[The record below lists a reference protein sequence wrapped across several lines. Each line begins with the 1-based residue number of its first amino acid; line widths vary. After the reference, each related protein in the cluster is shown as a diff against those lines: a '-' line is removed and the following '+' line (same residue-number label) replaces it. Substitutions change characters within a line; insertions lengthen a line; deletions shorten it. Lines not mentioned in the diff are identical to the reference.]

1 MRGQGGSRGKGSK
14 GERGYVI
21 LGFRVSTSIR
31 ARGEGQKGVKGSKVY
46 CILGFREQRR
56 QWEQRG

>member
-31 ARGEGQKGVKGSKVY
+31 ARGEGAKGSE
-46 CILGFREQRR
+46 GEQSVLHTRF
-56 QWEQRG
+56 